1 MRIRKKSEEIKLDF
15 EINLSLSDKN
25 NKEIIKDRLKNYI
38 NYANDVIKQYE
49 NIRKKFLDLS
59 TLILTLLF
67 STLAIILNIYISL
80 AEEINSLYLI
90 NLIIAFCVPIVFFF
104 INIVFFG
111 FHYRTKLD
119 YKNSWNNMWYYRGN
133 IKGLDNSSINNDF
146 KDFIKKFE
154 NDELYFIK
162 DDIKQLFI
170 LYLYQHFR
178 YQLAVKLRVNFFRGI
193 VCTIFIP
200 IVFLYFICP
209 AIIIILIIIYLS
221 VSFIIGFAYSKKS
234 KS

>member
-111 FHYRTKLD
+111 VHYK
-119 YKNSWNNMWYYRGN
+119 
-133 IKGLDNSSINNDF
+133 
-146 KDFIKKFE
+146 
-154 NDELYFIK
+154 FIK

>member
-104 INIVFFG
+104 II
-111 FHYRTKLD
+111 YTSKAEIREK
-119 YKNSWNNMWYYRGN
+119 
-133 IKGLDNSSINNDF
+133 ISSI
-146 KDFIKKFE
+146 
-154 NDELYFIK
+154 
-162 DDIKQLFI
+162 
-170 LYLYQHFR
+170 
-178 YQLAVKLRVNFFRGI
+178 
-193 VCTIFIP
+193 
-200 IVFLYFICP
+200 
-209 AIIIILIIIYLS
+209 
-221 VSFIIGFAYSKKS
+221 
-234 KS
+234 